1 MNSVKKYFQVLIVV
15 GIVIVL
21 MIGLTNYYS
30 YIFSRRVKGVVERV
44 EKVQI
49 NVALMQTTSTDAIN
63 PQLYS
68 FAVGIKE
75 ASGDLMQCIEIVKG
89 TSGDFILTAGDDLL
103 SVPMASIG
111 GKGSIS
117 VLSNI
122 FPKEFATM
130 VRSAVNGDFAKANQI
145 LHTFLEI
152 NPLLYLEGNPVGAKY
167 VLSELNVLGADVRLP
182 LSAASEN
189 LRAKLSAALKKYQNS
204 K

>member
-75 ASGDLMQCIEIVKG
+75 ASGEIV
-89 TSGDFILTAGDDLL
+89 TASSED
-103 SVPMASIG
+103 
-111 GKGSIS
+111 
-117 VLSNI
+117 
-122 FPKEFATM
+122 
-130 VRSAVNGDFAKANQI
+130 RQWAVVQAGQCAEAVYYPYPPWKLDKAN
-145 LHTFLEI
+145 TYFGARLE
-152 NPLLYLEGNPVGAKY
+152 
-167 VLSELNVLGADVRLP
+167 
-182 LSAASEN
+182 
-189 LRAKLSAALKKYQNS
+189 KLTDCSVKAQ
-204 K
+204 